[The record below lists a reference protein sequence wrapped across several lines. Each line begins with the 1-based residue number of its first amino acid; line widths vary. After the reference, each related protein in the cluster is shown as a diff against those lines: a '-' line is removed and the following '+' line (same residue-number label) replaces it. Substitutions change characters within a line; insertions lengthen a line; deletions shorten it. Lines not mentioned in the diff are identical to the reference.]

1 MLIPLIG
8 KKYKYGNSNH
18 IGSQFP
24 LEEGG
29 NPLKSDKYGSIKH
42 FKNLHIID
50 SSVLPFIPSG
60 PITFTVMANA
70 FRITDEVYS

>member
-1 MLIPLIG
+1 MGIQ
-8 KKYKYGNSNH
+8 NH